1 MKSTRYLVRDT
12 DAGDAIE
19 LLLVSAVGTVL
30 VIRWFLAV
38 FSYPK
43 ISGGGLH
50 IGHMLWGGLFMLTAL
65 VLLLCYWDPAIRRL
79 AAVLAGVGFGA
90 FIDELGKFITHDN
103 NYFFQ
108 PTIALLYIIF
118 VLMFFLARSIQKSVQ
133 FTEDEIRVNEELRK
147 YFEESRNSLGLR
159 VRVYFELREW
169 IDNRYK
175 RIVANRWFSLALIG
189 GFVIFGV
196 SQFVFV
202 VGNIINLN
210 LFNKQ
215 AGEPR
220 IFIIQAAASALST
233 GCVWVGI
240 WQLRKS
246 RLLAGIWFQRSV
258 LVNIYLTQVFLF
270 YNSQLAALSGLFLN
284 ILIYMSL
291 RYMVSHESVPE
302 GRQAVTEFDD
312 LKLSND

>member
-1 MKSTRYLVRDT
+1 MESTRYLVRDT

-38 FSYPK
+38 LAYPK

-50 IGHMLWGGLFMLTAL
+50 IGHMLWGGLFMLIAL
-65 VLLLCYWDPAIRRL
+65 VLLLCYWNPAIRRL

-103 NYFFQ
+103 DYFFQ
-108 PTIALLYIIF
+108 PTIALLYVIF

-133 FTEDEIRVNEELRK
+133 FTENEIRVNEELRK
-147 YFEESRNSLGLR
+147 YFEESRNSLGSR

-202 VGNIINLN
+202 VANIINLN
-210 LFNKQ
+210 FFKQ
-215 AGEPR
+215 SGEPR
-220 IFIIQAAASALST
+220 VFIIQAAASALST

-246 RLLAGIWFQRSV
+246 RLLAGTWFQRSV

-270 YNSQLAALSGLFLN
+270 YNSQLAALSGLLLN

-291 RYMVSHESVPE
+291 RYMVSQEYLQESGKEVA
-302 GRQAVTEFDD
+302 GA
-312 LKLSND
+312 

>member
-1 MKSTRYLVRDT
+1 MESTRYLVRDT

-30 VIRWFLAV
+30 VIRWFLAMLA
-38 FSYPK
+38 YPK

-50 IGHMLWGGLFMLTAL
+50 IGHMLWGGLFMLIAL
-65 VLLLCYWDPAIRRL
+65 VLLLCYWNPAIRRL

-103 NYFFQ
+103 DYFFQ
-108 PTIALLYIIF
+108 PTIALLYVIF

-133 FTEDEIRVNEELRK
+133 FTENEIRVNEELRK
-147 YFEESRNSLGLR
+147 YFEESRNSLGSR

-189 GFVIFGV
+189 GFVIFGI

-202 VGNIINLN
+202 VANIINLN
-210 LFNKQ
+210 FFKQ
-215 AGEPR
+215 SGEPR
-220 IFIIQAAASALST
+220 VFIIQAAASALST

-246 RLLAGIWFQRSV
+246 RLLAGAWFQRSV

-270 YNSQLAALSGLFLN
+270 YNSQLAALSGLLLN

-291 RYMVSHESVPE
+291 RYMVSQEYLQESGKEVA
-302 GRQAVTEFDD
+302 GA
-312 LKLSND
+312 

>member
-1 MKSTRYLVRDT
+1 MESTRYLVRDT

-30 VIRWFLAV
+30 VIRWFLAMLA
-38 FSYPK
+38 YPK

-50 IGHMLWGGLFMLTAL
+50 IGHMLWGGLFMLIAL
-65 VLLLCYWDPAIRRL
+65 VLLLCYWNPAIRRL

-103 NYFFQ
+103 DYFFQ
-108 PTIALLYIIF
+108 PTIALLYVIF

-133 FTEDEIRVNEELRK
+133 FTQVEIRVNEELRK
-147 YFEESRNSLGLR
+147 HFEESRNSLGSR

-175 RIVANRWFSLALIG
+175 RIAANRWFSLALIG
-189 GFVIFGV
+189 GFVIFGI

-202 VGNIINLN
+202 VANIINLN
-210 LFNKQ
+210 FFKQ
-215 AGEPR
+215 SGEPR
-220 IFIIQAAASALST
+220 VFIIQAAASALST

-246 RLLAGIWFQRSV
+246 RLLAGAWFQRSV

-270 YNSQLAALSGLFLN
+270 YNSQLAALSGLLLN

-291 RYMVSHESVPE
+291 RYMVSQEYVQESGKEVAESRLDP
-302 GRQAVTEFDD
+302 
-312 LKLSND
+312 

>member
-1 MKSTRYLVRDT
+1 MESTRYLVRDT

-38 FSYPK
+38 LSYPK
-43 ISGGGLH
+43 ISGGGFH
-50 IGHMLWGGLFMLTAL
+50 IAHMLWGGLFMLIAL
-65 VLLLCYWDPAIRRL
+65 VLLLCYWNPVLRRL

-215 AGEPR
+215 SGEPR

-270 YNSQLAALSGLFLN
+270 YNSQLAALSGLLLN

-291 RYMVSHESVPE
+291 RYMVSQEYVQE
-302 GRQAVTEFDD
+302 GRQEAAEA
-312 LKLSND
+312 

>member
-1 MKSTRYLVRDT
+1 MESTRYLVRDT

-30 VIRWFLAV
+30 VIRWFLAMLA
-38 FSYPK
+38 YPK

-50 IGHMLWGGLFMLTAL
+50 IGHMLWGGLFMLIAL
-65 VLLLCYWDPAIRRL
+65 VLLLCYWNPAIRRL

-103 NYFFQ
+103 DYFFQ
-108 PTIALLYIIF
+108 PTIALLYVIF

-133 FTEDEIRVNEELRK
+133 FTENEIRVNEELRK
-147 YFEESRNSLGLR
+147 YFEESRNSLGSR

-202 VGNIINLN
+202 VANIINLN
-210 LFNKQ
+210 FFKQ
-215 AGEPR
+215 SGEPR
-220 IFIIQAAASALST
+220 VFIIQAAASALST

-270 YNSQLAALSGLFLN
+270 YNSQLAALSGLLLN

-291 RYMVSHESVPE
+291 RYMVSQEYLQESGKEVA
-302 GRQAVTEFDD
+302 GA
-312 LKLSND
+312 